1 VYFGEAPA
9 ALAPLAPA
17 VPSLAHPA
25 RPTIVANAKSAES
38 DFIMCKFLLGGFG
51 HCTMTSAR
59 VWDISEGS
67 LCVTPDTQ
75 LPYP

>member
-1 VYFGEAPA
+1 VYFGDAPA

-38 DFIMCKFLLGGFG
+38 DFIMCNSFWVGLAIAL
-51 HCTMTSAR
+51 
-59 VWDISEGS
+59 
-67 LCVTPDTQ
+67 
-75 LPYP
+75 